1 MIYVQMKRYYQIYPF
16 YLKENLSL
24 CSKTPLLCK
33 NAHSGPVYAHF
44 RALKILSCDQIYF
57 LILKLMTIY
66 VKDEEIS
73 LISMKTLFLCWK
85 IPFSVKMLVQGQ
97 NGLPLHIFQK
107 TNLSRP
113 FFIKI
118 HVDGGIQRLSFLYF
132 HTFSKIL
139 PFGDTLLIVVDTLRS
154 IKSSFG
160 SKVSMIRR
168 AGHHDGK
175 GRPTLSVNIIVSLQ
189 ANTNVYIETILR
201 L

>member
-1 MIYVQMKRYYQIYPF
+1 MMIYVQMKWYYQIYPF

-57 LILKLMTIY
+57 LILELMMIY

-73 LISMKTLFLCWK
+73 LILSILPMKTLFLCWK

-139 PFGDTLLIVVDTLRS
+139 PFGDTL
-154 IKSSFG
+154 
-160 SKVSMIRR
+160 SKAICIL
-168 AGHHDGK
+168 
-175 GRPTLSVNIIVSLQ
+175 PLFI
-189 ANTNVYIETILR
+189 NV
-201 L
+201 

>member
-1 MIYVQMKRYYQIYPF
+1 MMIYVQMKWHYQIYPF

-44 RALKILSCDQIYF
+44 RALKILLCDQIYF
-57 LILKLMTIY
+57 LILELMIIY

-85 IPFSVKMLVQGQ
+85 IPFSVKMLFRGQ

-113 FFIKI
+113 FFII
-118 HVDGGIQRLSFLYF
+118 MHVDGGLQRLSFLYF

-139 PFGDTLLIVVDTLRS
+139 PFGDTLLTDRQTH
-154 IKSSFG
+154 
-160 SKVSMIRR
+160 
-168 AGHHDGK
+168 GHN
-175 GRPTLSVNIIVSLQ
+175 LI
-189 ANTNVYIETILR
+189 
-201 L
+201 